1 MWEYVES
8 WEEKTSLQNR
18 PEVLSAISLPTNLNL
33 NLNIGYKLS
42 KIFLE
47 IFLAATAS

>member
-8 WEEKTSLQNR
+8 WEEKTSLRSR

-33 NLNIGYKLS
+33 DRGYHNSLWGA
-42 KIFLE
+42 E
-47 IFLAATAS
+47 PN